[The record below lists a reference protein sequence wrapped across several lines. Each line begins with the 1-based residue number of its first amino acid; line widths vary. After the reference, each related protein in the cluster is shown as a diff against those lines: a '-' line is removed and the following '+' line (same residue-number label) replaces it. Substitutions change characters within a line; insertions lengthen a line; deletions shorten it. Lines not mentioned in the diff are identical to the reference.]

1 MTSREVL
8 RAAAQELTEAGVP
21 DADYDAGLL
30 MERITGEPA
39 LQIRAGMTKDLTESE
54 NEAFQELI
62 HRRCNREPL
71 QYLLGDTVFLGN
83 LYRVG
88 SGVLIPRPETE
99 MIAQEGIR
107 WLRMR
112 LPDNLLVLDLCCG
125 SGCLGI
131 AVKREVPEAA
141 VTLTDLCE
149 DALAIAK
156 ENAVRLK
163 ADCEILQGDLFT
175 PVSGRKFDLIISN
188 PPYIPSSECDHLQ
201 EEVQWEPRT
210 ALDGGADGLDFYRR
224 IAEEAPKHLRSPGY
238 LVLEIGYGEAESVEA
253 MLRAGGAMKVHT
265 EKDFSGIPRM
275 VCGAY

>member
-39 LQIRAGMTKDLTESE
+39 LQIRAGMTKDLTETE

-156 ENAVRLK
+156 ENSVRLK

>member
-39 LQIRAGMTKDLTESE
+39 LQIRAGMTKDLTETE